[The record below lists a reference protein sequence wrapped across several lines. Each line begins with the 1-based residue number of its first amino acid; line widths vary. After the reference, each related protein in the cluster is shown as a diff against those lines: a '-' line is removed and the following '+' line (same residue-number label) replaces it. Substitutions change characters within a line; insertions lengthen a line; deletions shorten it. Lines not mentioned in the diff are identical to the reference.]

1 LQKLEV
7 ILRGN
12 FMSTF
17 IIIIVLGVIAY
28 FIFRNKNKS
37 TLSEVSNKNTQ
48 NSELGREPRNYL
60 REATS
65 FVNAPGPLDVLIIN
79 QRNEV
84 IHNLID
90 YLNLDADIRHETGIP
105 MGPTIRKAAAYALGQ
120 IGDVSTLNVLQNR
133 LNIERASGVKEAIV
147 ASISAINIAPDPL
160 HTQMERRK
168 IIEDVYNNR
177 RPAQLSSWSG

>member
-1 LQKLEV
+1 
-7 ILRGN
+7 
-12 FMSTF
+12 MSTF
-17 IIIIVLGVIAY
+17 IIIIAIITIVY
-28 FIFRNKNKS
+28 FVFRSKNKS
-37 TLSEVSNKNTQ
+37 SMSAVSNKINQ
-48 NSELGREPRNYL
+48 NSNSGREPRNYL

-65 FVNAPGPLDVLIIN
+65 FVNAPEPLDVLIIN
-79 QRNEV
+79 KRNEV

-105 MGPTIRKAAAYALGQ
+105 MEPTIRKAAAYALGQ

-133 LNIERASGVKEAIV
+133 LNIERASGVKEAII

-160 HTQMERRK
+160 HTQIERRK

-177 RPAQLSSWSG
+177 RPAQLSAWSK

>member
-1 LQKLEV
+1 M
-7 ILRGN
+7 I
-12 FMSTF
+12 TF
-17 IIIIVLGVIAY
+17 IIIIALIIIVY
-28 FIFRNKNKS
+28 FVFRSKNKS
-37 TLSEVSNKNTQ
+37 SMSAESNKKNQ
-48 NSELGREPRNYL
+48 NSESVREPRNYL

-65 FVNAPGPLDVLIIN
+65 FVNAPGPLDVLIITK
-79 QRNEV
+79 RSEV

-90 YLNLDADIRHETGIP
+90 HLNLDADIRHETGLP

-133 LNIERASGVKEAIV
+133 LNIEKASGVKEAIV

-177 RPAQLSSWSG
+177 RPAQLSAWSE